1 MPQQKE
7 QQKSS
12 ILFLIGNG
20 FDLGLN
26 MKTSYADVY
35 ETYVKTPSKS
45 EVIQN
50 FKNELSKR
58 KPLDKWSDF
67 EMGMADYAKTLSN
80 ESELIECVR
89 DFKSH
94 MIEHL
99 QAENDKM
106 LSLIKSCDDAYKLYE
121 ELDQSFTKFY
131 SSLTPNVKTKLN
143 QIVGNINRANFN
155 IITFNY
161 TTVLDELIALKSQ
174 FVSHQMPLAYLW
186 NISEIAKPLHI
197 HGTLNQAVVL
207 GVDNAKQLQN
217 LTYKLSKRGSRAFIK
232 TYFNQNYDDGKVLQA
247 KKLIAE
253 SSVICTYGFSM
264 GESDKTWIDLLIE
277 WLKDSPDHHLIIYQ
291 YDQEKYPMS
300 ITDALMDTEEDK
312 KKILSQYLK
321 LTDPNLLEQIH
332 IPIGYD
338 IFNFNFIRV
347 EAHTP
352 PTPKIMSE

>member
-7 QQKSS
+7 QQRSS

-94 MIEHL
+94 MVEHL

-106 LSLIKSCDDAYKLYE
+106 LSLIKSCDNVYKIFR
-121 ELDQSFTKFY
+121 ELNKSFTEFY
-131 SSLTPNVKTKLN
+131 SSLTPNDQAKLN
-143 QIVGNINRANFN
+143 QVIGKFSHAKLN

-161 TTVLDELIALKSQ
+161 TTVLDELIALKSKFNDDQ
-174 FVSHQMPLAYLW
+174 LPLGFLW
-186 NISEIAKPLHI
+186 SIGEISKPLHI
-197 HGTLNQAVVL
+197 HGILNQAVVL
-207 GVDNAKQLQN
+207 GVDNAEQLQN
-217 LTYKLSKRGSRAFIK
+217 STYKLSKRGSRAFVK
-232 TYFNQNYDDGKVLQA
+232 TYFNQNYDNGKVLQA

-264 GESDKTWIDLLIE
+264 GESDKTWVDLLIE
-277 WLKDSPDHHLIIYQ
+277 WLKGSPDHHLIVYQ
-291 YDQEKYPMS
+291 YDQKSYHQY
-300 ITDALMDTEEDK
+300 AFEEIMNDEDDK
-312 KKILSQYLK
+312 KEILFQYLK

-347 EAHTP
+347 KAHTP

>member
-7 QQKSS
+7 QQRSS

-50 FKNELSKR
+50 FKNELSQR
-58 KPLDKWSDF
+58 KPFDKWSDF

-99 QAENDKM
+99 QAENDNM
-106 LSLIKSCDDAYKLYE
+106 LSLIKSHDNTYE
-121 ELDQSFTKFY
+121 VSKELDKSFTEFY

-143 QIVGNINRANFN
+143 QIVGNITRANFN

-161 TTVLDELIALKSQ
+161 TTVLDELIKLKKWGE
-174 FVSHQMPLAYLW
+174 VSIY
-186 NISEIAKPLHI
+186 NSPLHI
-197 HGTLNQAVVL
+197 HGTLSKDVVL
-207 GVDNAKQLQN
+207 GVDNAEQLQN
-217 LTYKLSKRGSRAFIK
+217 SIYKLSNRGSRAFIK
-232 TYFNQNYDDGKVLQA
+232 TYFNQNYDDEKVLRA

-264 GESDKTWIDLLIE
+264 GESDKTWVDLLIE
-277 WLKDSPDHHLIIYQ
+277 WLKNSPDHHLIIYQ

-300 ITDALMDTEEDK
+300 IADALMDTEEDK
-312 KKILSQYLK
+312 KEILSQYLK

-347 EAHTP
+347 KAHTP